1 MNIPAAFS
9 AMFSLPE
16 AQLGQLL
23 TVAIVVVIVLF
34 FGAAFIMRRLWT
46 NRLNASLRGKLQPTV
61 SGGNPDL
68 ARLEALLSPESGGS
82 SSSVVTVEDGR
93 QKVFVDQSAGAI
105 VSQFLGANGGELLQ
119 QALQAAAHNT
129 SGKPT
134 VFVNGRQVDAD
145 SLDFAALM
153 GRAQSDEAGDS
164 IESRLRMLGKLRDE
178 GLISAAEYEAK
189 KAEILGAL

>member
-1 MNIPAAFS
+1 MNLPAAFS

-16 AQLGQLL
+16 AQLGRLL
-23 TVAIVVVIVLF
+23 TVAIVAFIALF
-34 FGAAFIMRRLWT
+34 FVAAYLMKRLWT
-46 NRLNASLRGKLQPTV
+46 NKLNASLRGKLQPTV

-93 QKVFVDQSAGAI
+93 QKVLVNQSAGAI

-134 VFVNGRQVDAD
+134 VFVNGRQVDAG

-153 GRAQSDEAGDS
+153 GHALSDEADDS
-164 IESRLRMLGKLRDE
+164 IESRLRVLGKLHDE
-178 GLISAAEYEAK
+178 GLISAAEFEAK
-189 KAEILGAL
+189 KADILRAL